1 MRTFGIKSFI
11 QPAICCLLT
20 GVQTLSAQYVFDSK
34 KAEKQ
39 YYKFDDAYMDYN
51 YDKVLGMEGEML
63 AYFGDKEDTVTANVY
78 SFLAEAYI
86 YGADQMQ
93 KGIEYYEKE
102 FELRSRIQ
110 PDESKA
116 DLAYNLAYAYD
127 LAGRYSKS
135 EELYLKLIEEDRIT
149 SGRKSKNYLL
159 SVQGLADHY
168 TLTGEAEKGLAL
180 IRQNK
185 RSVDRRSFDEALM
198 LRYEGDFLEMKGQ
211 YSKAEEVLLES
222 LKTMEATG
230 YYPSLEYAYTLNS
243 LGTVYTNNGQL
254 PAAEKTYE
262 MALDILERLSSEDE
276 EGLVGT
282 MYNMS
287 LVYQDLGNYDEAI
300 KLLAKVLADDE
311 AYYGKKS
318 VNYAQ
323 TLNEIGYT
331 YYLQGDHFTSEEKL
345 LEGLEILTDLG
356 EKESQLYS
364 VLSGTLARTYSAIED
379 FDQAEIY
386 AKEAIKGLEG
396 AGLTSGQNYARAIG
410 NLSEIYMKA
419 GKTTEAAEY
428 TKLALDTYEKL
439 LGNKHPLYA
448 TAARRVAIVKW
459 QQSLLD
465 EALDYYQK
473 TFDNYFAQINAY
485 FPILSEEEKSKF
497 YFNKLKPTFEQFNSF
512 VIENRSED
520 PVLLGKMYDYQL
532 ATKGLI
538 FYATNKVRENI
549 LNSGDTV
556 LINKYETWIGQKES
570 LAQLFSASDLAPEIR
585 NFKIDS
591 LNTAAN
597 ALEKELSESSSV
609 FATNFASQ
617 DITWQDIKAQLKP
630 GEAAIEIVRFRD
642 FDPENGG
649 MYTDEVY
656 YAGLIVKHDS
666 ESPEI
671 VIMRNG
677 QQMETKY
684 LANYR
689 NAIKYQM
696 NEVYS
701 YRLFWR
707 PLDNKLQGIK
717 RLYFSPDGVYNQ
729 ISIYTLQN
737 PATKQFTID
746 EFEFELMTNTKD
758 LLTGKKSGSSD
769 GQSYLF
775 GYPDYNMGGK
785 APQMSEE
792 EEAEQRSL
800 GRGASRGVR
809 GTRSADPSEDIANLT
824 KGGLPRGIRG
834 NLLRYMG
841 SGSGMPMLP
850 GTQREINLIDSLYHN
865 SQAPTVTYMSDV
877 ALEDNIKSINNPKT
891 LHIATHGFF
900 LEEEPGATIENED
913 HHVSNP
919 MLRSGLI
926 MAGANTYIR
935 DGQIVTDKPVKDD
948 GILTAYEAMNLN
960 LDQTELVVLSACET
974 GLGEVQNGEGV
985 FGLQRAF
992 KVAGADAIIMSM
1004 WTVDDDA
1011 TQELMTIFYEEWLS
1025 GKTKRDAFNM
1035 AQKRL
1040 KDKWKK
1046 PYYWG
1051 AFVMVGG

>member
-1 MRTFGIKSFI
+1 MRQFTLNSF
-11 QPAICCLLT
+11 LLIL
-20 GVQTLSAQYVFDSK
+20 GLLISSQSLIAQYAFESK
-34 KAEKQ
+34 KSEKQ

-51 YDKVLGMEGEML
+51 YNKILNMEGEML
-63 AYFGDKEDTVTANVY
+63 AMFESKQDTVTANVY
-78 SFLAEAYI
+78 SFLAEAYL
-86 YGADQMQ
+86 YGLEDMQ

-102 FELRSRIQ
+102 YELRSQIQ

-127 LAGRYSKS
+127 LAGQYGKS
-135 EELYLKLIEEDRIT
+135 EKLYLDLIEEDKAT
-149 SGRKSKNYLL
+149 SGRKSTDYIM

-168 TLTGEAEKGLAL
+168 TLTGEAEKGLKL
-180 IRQNK
+180 IKQNK
-185 RSVDRRSFDEALM
+185 RGIERKSYDEAMM

-211 YSKAEEVLLES
+211 YSKSEDALLKS
-222 LKTMEATG
+222 LETMEEAG

-243 LGTVYTNNGQL
+243 LGTVYTNSGQL

-262 MALDILERLSSEDE
+262 TAMSILQRLSSEDE
-276 EGLVGT
+276 EGLIGT
-282 MYNMS
+282 QYNMS
-287 LVYQDLGNYDEAI
+287 LVYQDLGNYEESI
-300 KLLAKVLADDE
+300 KLLEGILEVDE
-311 AYYGKKS
+311 SYYGRES
-318 VNYAQ
+318 VSYVQ
-323 TLNEIGYT
+323 DLNELGYT
-331 YYLQGDHFTSEEKL
+331 YYLKEDFFTSEEKL
-345 LEGLEILTDLG
+345 LEGLGILEDLG
-356 EKESQLYS
+356 ETESLLYS
-364 VLSGTLARTYSAIED
+364 IVSGTLARTYSAIED
-379 FDQAEIY
+379 FDQAESY
-386 AKEAIKGLEG
+386 AKQAMKGMEA
-396 AGLTSGQNYARAIG
+396 AGLTEGQNYARAIG
-410 NLSEIYMKA
+410 NLAEIYMKA
-419 GKTTEAAEY
+419 GKTAEANEY

-459 QQSLLD
+459 QQEELD
-465 EALDYYQK
+465 EALNYYQK

-497 YFNKLKPTFEQFNSF
+497 YYNRLRPTFEQFNSF

-520 PVLLGKMYDYQL
+520 PVLLSKMYDYQL

-538 FYATNKVRENI
+538 FYATNKVRESI
-549 LNSGDTV
+549 LNSGDSS
-556 LINKYETWIGQKES
+556 LIEQYETWIGQKES
-570 LAQLFSASDLAPEIR
+570 LAQLFSASDLAPDVR
-585 NFKIDS
+585 DFKIDS
-591 LNTAAN
+591 LSKAAN
-597 ALEKELSESSSV
+597 DLEKQLGEASAV
-609 FATNFASQ
+609 FASNFASQ
-617 DITWQDIKAQLKP
+617 DLTWQDVRDKLKP
-630 GEAAIEIVRFRD
+630 GEAAVEIVRFRD

-649 MYTDEVY
+649 MYSGEVY
-656 YAGLIVKHDS
+656 YTALIVKHDTE

-677 QQMETKY
+677 SQMETKY
-684 LANYR
+684 LSNYR

-707 PLDNKLQGIK
+707 PLSNKLEGINK
-717 RLYFSPDGVYNQ
+717 IYFSPDGVYNQ

-737 PATKQFTID
+737 PATKKFTID
-746 EFEFELMTNTKD
+746 EFEFQLITNTKD
-758 LLTGKKSGSSD
+758 LVISKAGTGQNS

-775 GYPDYNMGGK
+775 GYPNYNMGGNQTNEPDN
-785 APQMSEE
+785 AEG
-792 EEAEQRSL
+792 EQRSL
-800 GRGASRGVR
+800 GRGVSRGVR
-809 GTRSADPSEDIANLT
+809 GSEPSEDIKNLT
-824 KGGLPRGIRG
+824 RGGLPRGIRG

-841 SGSGMPMLP
+841 SGSGMPLLP
-850 GTQREINLIDSLYHN
+850 GTQKEVNLIDSLYV
-865 SQAPTVTYMSDV
+865 SASAKPVKYMENI
-877 ALEDNIKSINNPKT
+877 ALEDNIKSIKNPKT

-900 LEEEPGATIENED
+900 LEEPEEGDGNKD

-919 MLRSGLI
+919 LLRSGLI
-926 MAGANTYIR
+926 MAGANSYIR
-935 DGQIVTDKPVKDD
+935 EGAIEAEQEVNDD

-960 LDQTELVVLSACET
+960 LDQTDLVVLSACET
-974 GLGEVQNGEGV
+974 GLGEVKNGEGV
-985 FGLQRAF
+985 YGLQRAF

-1025 GKTKRDAFNM
+1025 GKSKRDAFNM

-1051 AFVMVGG
+1051 AFVMVGE